1 MTPDEFEPP
10 LDAARVSPISP
21 PPELEG
27 RIVDALRARGLLG
40 TGGARRPAWRRYAL
54 AGLAAATLLVVGF
67 VLGTR
72 SRGTVGDDE
81 APRYLLLLYQDGT
94 SAAFSA
100 AARDSVVSE
109 YRRWAGQLRSRGMLV
124 MGEELSEAMATV
136 PEDASPLHAPSDG
149 RELGGFFVVRAA
161 DLAQAVELARGTPH
175 ARGGG
180 VVVVRPINPT

>member
-1 MTPDEFEPP
+1 MTPDDFEPP
-10 LDAARVSPISP
+10 LDTARVSPISP
-21 PPELEG
+21 PPELED
-27 RIVDALRARGLLG
+27 RVVDSLRARGLLG
-40 TGGARRPAWRRYAL
+40 TGGRRRPAWRRYAV
-54 AGLAAATLLVVGF
+54 AGLAAAALLVVGF
-67 VLGTR
+67 VLGAR
-72 SRGTVGDDE
+72 SRGTVGDDA
-81 APRYLLLLYQDGT
+81 APRYLLLLYEDRT
-94 SAAFSA
+94 NAAFSA

-136 PEDASPLHAPSDG
+136 PEDASRLHAEADG
-149 RELGGFFVVRAA
+149 RELGGFFVIRAA